1 MLINT
6 ILSVK
11 LHKLTKIAIQFSS
24 NDLIVH
30 VYSSTLIQSWIPSL
44 IRHDSWKRDSTTKIS
59 NQKKKKSKHSWELIW
74 INAKEMSVS
83 SVYEQKNLSLI
94 SVRITEGM
102 FPMVPWWQGLN
113 NNANCGTSGTKRD
126 LSYEISCSRLSLPE
140 LTISCPFSLVS
151 FENSWIGQ
159 VRELLFVQVIATV
172 CRRSSIVKC
181 KFRLGRDCRWKQKP
195 LFLYSCNIS
204 SSVSCCP

>member
-1 MLINT
+1 
-6 ILSVK
+6 
-11 LHKLTKIAIQFSS
+11 
-24 NDLIVH
+24 
-30 VYSSTLIQSWIPSL
+30 
-44 IRHDSWKRDSTTKIS
+44 
-59 NQKKKKSKHSWELIW
+59 
-74 INAKEMSVS
+74 MSVS

-181 KFRLGRDCRWKQKP
+181 KFRLGRDCRRKQEAFVSI
-195 LFLYSCNIS
+195 FLQHFLQRILLPIKGSFYIACLNNTHSRFKYSFDERR
-204 SSVSCCP
+204 